1 MSFKINAGSLM
12 ASRYLK
18 VEDKGIVFCNT
29 DLFGAKKFRYDQID
43 YIYLSPK
50 SVLSF
55 QVGKEVFSLPIEQTK
70 QEHQQALAAFVEA
83 VKQTRGTGPS
93 IPGPAFEPETPLGNS
108 AQ

>member
-1 MSFKINAGSLM
+1 MSLKINAGSLM

-18 VEDKGIVFCNT
+18 VEEKGIVFCNT
-29 DLFGAKKFRYDQID
+29 DLFGAKKFRFDQID

-55 QVGKEVFSLPIEQTK
+55 QVGKEVFSLPIVQTK

-83 VKQTRGTGPS
+83 VKQTRAPNAAMSGPT
-93 IPGPAFEPETPLGNS
+93 FEPEAPPGDS